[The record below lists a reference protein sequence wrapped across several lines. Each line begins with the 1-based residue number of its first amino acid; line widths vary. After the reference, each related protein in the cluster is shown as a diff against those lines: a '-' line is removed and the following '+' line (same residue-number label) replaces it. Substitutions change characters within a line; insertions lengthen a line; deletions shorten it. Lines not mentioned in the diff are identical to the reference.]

1 MLSNKSRSCG
11 TIAVIVRNSLQ
22 KMKSQEELDVK
33 LVRLVNDLEGL
44 SQAISRANSDNDSEK
59 LAKLLKKRTE
69 LEAECKKI
77 ERKRY
82 ELT

>member
-1 MLSNKSRSCG
+1 M
-11 TIAVIVRNSLQ
+11 NS
-22 KMKSQEELDVK
+22 KELDEK
-33 LVRLVNDLEGL
+33 LVGLVNDLEQL
-44 SQAISRANSDNDSEK
+44 SQAISRANSDNDSEE

-82 ELT
+82 ELS

>member
-1 MLSNKSRSCG
+1 MNSKELDEKLVSL
-11 TIAVIVRNSLQ
+11 VNSL
-22 KMKSQEELDVK
+22 EE
-33 LVRLVNDLEGL
+33 L
-44 SQAISRANSDNDSEK
+44 SQAISRANRDNDTEE

-82 ELT
+82 ELS

>member
-1 MLSNKSRSCG
+1 
-11 TIAVIVRNSLQ
+11 
-22 KMKSQEELDVK
+22 MKSQEELDEK
-33 LVRLVNDLEGL
+33 LVGLVNDLEQL
-44 SQAISRANSDNDSEK
+44 SQAISRANSDNDSEE

-82 ELT
+82 ELS